1 VKEMDGTSEQPAWAS
16 MLSHRALRASAR
28 CRPPATNPSVNTF
41 RKPPAVAFCISGAA
55 RTFTTPLVLTA
66 VRYNLLNAFS
76 ASSDSRVFLSLKVLD
91 SDKNHPAFIVR
102 FKQHHE
108 TSVDAAVRLVHA
120 AWLSPMLGEA
130 VIINGSGSFSG
141 AGYTR
146 GATAGRLVVSSDA
159 DAWKNYKATRCNG
172 GYRGKAEYR
181 LIGNNEERLLLN
193 HLGIG
198 WCKDAVLRY
207 EVRWGREFD
216 LVLFA
221 RPDLLWLSPVTPW
234 CGWDSTRK
242 MLSMRHG
249 VMKADSDMFY
259 VLPRRFMNTLLNQ
272 AVLHRDCTAKE
283 CCGTSENLLRYTK
296 SMIANKDGV
305 QEMDAKHQ
313 TFIAQNFIAV
323 RQAAGFCR
331 AMRNNSVLS
340 AMFRGKGGVAREYD
354 ENCHRALQQLPPPH
368 TTPHA
373 PETVRPAPLGGTQ
386 RRRPSHHERDAGR
399 D

>member
-1 VKEMDGTSEQPAWAS
+1 MKEMHGTSEQPAWAS
-16 MLSHRALRASAR
+16 MLSHSALGASAR
-28 CRPPATNPSVNTF
+28 CRPPATNSSVHTF

-55 RTFTTPLVLTA
+55 RTFTTPLILTA
-66 VRYNLLNAFS
+66 VRYNLLKAFS

-91 SDKNHPAFIVR
+91 SDKDHPALIIR

-120 AWLSPMLGEA
+120 VWLSPMLGEA

-146 GATAGRLVVSSDA
+146 GATAGRLVVPSDA
-159 DAWKNYKATRCNG
+159 DAWKNYKAIRCNG
-172 GYRGKAEYR
+172 RYWGRYPAGKAEYR
-181 LIGNNEERLLLN
+181 QIGNNEERLLLN

-242 MLSMRHG
+242 MLSMYHRG
-249 VMKADSDMFY
+249 TKADSDMFY

-283 CCGTSENLLRYTK
+283 CCDTSESLLRYTK
-296 SMIANKDGV
+296 SIIANKDGV

-313 TFIAQNFIAV
+313 TFIAQDFIVVREAV
-323 RQAAGFCR
+323 GFCQ
-331 AMRNNSVLS
+331 AMRNDSVLS
-340 AMFRGKGGVAREYD
+340 AMFRGKGGGAREYD
-354 ENCHRALQQLPPPH
+354 ENCHRALQQLSPPR

-373 PETVRPAPLGGTQ
+373 
-386 RRRPSHHERDAGR
+386 
-399 D
+399 